1 VSVHASAATIL
12 AYAYR
17 ARIKLLTAAAY
28 RFDLF
33 TRLITNGLLMV
44 ATVFLWRTAYQGIGQ
59 VAGVDRGQMLTYAV
73 VSILMSSIFQRGVQD
88 AIPSRVR
95 EGDIAVDLLRPMSP
109 LGGWLADDI
118 GGAAAALATQL
129 PPLLLL
135 GILIAHIPLPHS
147 PQALLLFVPMVL
159 LGFLINWLLAAL
171 VGLIAFWTIQ
181 LGHLGYVKDAI
192 VRILSGS
199 LAPLWFFPVWFQQ
212 ITVWTPFPYA
222 FQAPLGVYIGRTGV
236 PEALRAMAIQGA
248 WVCLLFGALAL
259 VWRAARRRV
268 LVQGG

>member
-1 VSVHASAATIL
+1 LL

-59 VAGVDRGQMLTYAV
+59 VAGVDRAQMLTYAV

-109 LGGWLADDI
+109 LGGWLADDV
-118 GGAAAALATQL
+118 GAAAAALATQL

-135 GILIAHIPLPHS
+135 GILIAHLPLPHS
-147 PQALLLFVPMVL
+147 PQALFLFVPMLL

-171 VGLIAFWTIQ
+171 IGLIAFWTIQ

-199 LAPLWFFPVWFQQ
+199 LAPLWFFPDWFQQ
-212 ITVWTPFPYA
+212 ITAWTPFPYS
-222 FQAPLGVYIGRTGV
+222 FQAPLGVYIGRTGHA
-236 PEALRAMAIQGA
+236 EALRAMAIQGA
-248 WVCLLFGALAL
+248 WVVVLVGALAL